1 MYESF
6 DGVEKVIQA
15 IIQCIL
21 LIFYI
26 SDKRVTVYN
35 SEICAVEDVCGDT
48 IGKDI
53 VVTSIGKNLVSYI
66 FISIN
71 IFTRKTTLIFE
82 QFH

>member
-1 MYESF
+1 M
-6 DGVEKVIQA
+6 IQA

-48 IGKDI
+48 IGKEI

-82 QFH
+82 QFHLNM